1 MLKCHKTVR
10 GVNINSNGL
19 KVQSCKS
26 KKHWWI
32 IVYMFTLCEKLSL
45 KLYDP
50 TVHNF
55 EVIYPSNLFVFFSEK
70 VAYFLKVSI
79 TFPFYKQKFTA
90 Q

>member
-1 MLKCHKTVR
+1 
-10 GVNINSNGL
+10 
-19 KVQSCKS
+19 
-26 KKHWWI
+26 
-32 IVYMFTLCEKLSL
+32 MFTLYEKLSL